1 MKYFFEWQIIVRKIN
16 YKISFF
22 SRFFL
27 CLFTLAAIKSLSST
41 ALSPAELHAEFAAS
55 PKFAVHL
62 GFSSGLPKDGIIDSC
77 YNIGSSSYGATFFS
91 VNCPFPYTEYMGL
104 HTCPY
109 AVIVPIDAP
118 FLKNVI
124 SFHPTELVRIGD
136 FRINKDCIV
145 IAPDDAV
152 VPEYYTNMGI
162 VDRYR
167 KQKKTTDN
175 RDSAVRFAISKK
187 GGIPLKLKLER
198 DFTGKLTWHN
208 DTPAVITCTNGAD
221 DGLNVNFRD
230 NFPDVFNKRN
240 TLSYSCPAQ
249 GIGGLGSYG
258 RIKVASSI
266 KHSKVEEDFT
276 DLNQYLLNLGHVDQS
291 DIFKFGNDLRTMLKP
306 SICDQFNNNFKRK
319 VKPNLKKIF
328 WSGVCILTIAAYYW
342 GWI

>member
-1 MKYFFEWQIIVRKIN
+1 MSKIN
-16 YKISFF
+16 HKISFF
-22 SRFFL
+22 SGLFL
-27 CLFTLAAIKSLSST
+27 CLLTLVEIKSLSSA
-41 ALSPAELHAEFAAS
+41 ALSPAEFHAEFAKS

-77 YNIGSSSYGATFFS
+77 YSIGGSSYGAVFFS

-104 HTCPY
+104 HKCPY

-136 FRINKDCIV
+136 FRINKGCMV

-167 KQKKTTDN
+167 KQEKTTDN

-198 DFTGKLTWHN
+198 DLAGKLSWHN
-208 DTPAVITCTNGAD
+208 YTPAVITDGVD
-221 DGLNVNFRD
+221 DGLNVNFRN
-230 NFPDVFNKRN
+230 NFPDVFIGRD

-258 RIKVASSI
+258 RIKTASVI
-266 KHSKVEEDFT
+266 DCEVEKDFI
-276 DLNQYLLNLGHVDQS
+276 DLNQYLLNLEYVDQS
-291 DIFKFGNDLRTMLKP
+291 DRIKFGNDLRTMLKP
-306 SICDQFNNNFKRK
+306 SICDRFNNNFKRK

-328 WSGVCILTIAAYYW
+328 WSGVCLLTIAAYYW
-342 GWI
+342 RWI